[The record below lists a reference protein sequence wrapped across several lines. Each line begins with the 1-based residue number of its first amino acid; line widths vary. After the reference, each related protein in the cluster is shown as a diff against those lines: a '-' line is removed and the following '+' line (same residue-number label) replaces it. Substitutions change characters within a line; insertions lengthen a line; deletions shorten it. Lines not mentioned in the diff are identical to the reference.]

1 MITNNEFDHK
11 VIFLNFIE
19 RMLGVWVKNGSKLKL
34 IRILLGKLSQKIELI
49 LGRGC
54 RIEKKS
60 KIRIKIELVLK

>member
-1 MITNNEFDHK
+1 MGQKWF
-11 VIFLNFIE
+11 
-19 RMLGVWVKNGSKLKL
+19 RLKL